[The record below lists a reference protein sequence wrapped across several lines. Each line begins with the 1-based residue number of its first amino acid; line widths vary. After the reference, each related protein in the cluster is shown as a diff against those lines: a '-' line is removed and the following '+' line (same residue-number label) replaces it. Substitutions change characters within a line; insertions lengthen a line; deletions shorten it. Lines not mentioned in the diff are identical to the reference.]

1 MRRAHASIWMAG
13 LLGLGVG
20 LAGSVPGQAQG
31 GTGQIDL
38 YVGGAAGAEGIKL
51 GGWGS
56 GMATADATY
65 KTIGEASIKVETN
78 GYYAGGRIEFEEPKD
93 ISAVKNDPFGF
104 LEFVVKFQPGKKK
117 ERQQENNN
125 PEMGYPG
132 SGGAP
137 ASPGSG
143 GAFAEGGAPGEIGG
157 FPGAFP
163 GGGFPGAPGAAP
175 AEEQLRPDTDFVK
188 VQIKCEEGTFTATDF
203 PNLML
208 PSAQD
213 GWYSV
218 AIPFVK
224 FNGLDKVDTA
234 KIQEIRVFGN
244 YKDTFWIG
252 EIRTTVD
259 DEPIN
264 ADPVDDEERSVGE
277 LIEFR
282 AQATGGLSPL
292 QYVWDFDKSDG
303 LQEDAIGQVV
313 HKAFFKPSPDAPG
326 RPGEPQPY
334 LVTLTV
340 RDLSGAKRSVR
351 KECNVIVNR

>member
-20 LAGSVPGQAQG
+20 LVGSAPGQAQD

-38 YVGGAAGAEGIKL
+38 YVGGAAGAEGIRL

-65 KTIGEASIKVETN
+65 KTIGEASIKVETT
-78 GYYAGGRIEFEEPKD
+78 GYYAGARIEFEEPKD

-104 LEFVVKFQPGKKK
+104 LELVCKFQPGKKK
-117 ERQQENNN
+117 ERQQRSNDS
-125 PEMGYPG
+125 EMGYPG
-132 SGGAP
+132 AVEMSGAAGA
-137 ASPGSG
+137 S
-143 GAFAEGGAPGEIGG
+143 GAFGEGSSGEFGM
-157 FPGAFP
+157 F
-163 GGGFPGAPGAAP
+163 GGFPGAPGATGGGA
-175 AEEQLRPDTDFVK
+175 AAEQLRPDTEYVK
-188 VQIKCEEGTFTATDF
+188 VQLKCEEGTFTATDF

>member
-1 MRRAHASIWMAG
+1 MRKAHASIWIAG
-13 LLGLGVG
+13 LLGVGVC
-20 LAGSVPGQAQG
+20 LAGTSPGQAQG

-38 YVGGAAGAEGIKL
+38 YTGGAAGAEGIKL

-56 GMATADATY
+56 GKAEADASY
-65 KTIGEASIKVETN
+65 KTTGEASIRIETA
-78 GYYAGGRIEFEEPKD
+78 GYYSGGRIEFEESKD
-93 ISAVKNDPFGF
+93 ISAVKNDPYGF
-104 LEFVVKFQPGKKK
+104 LELVCRFQPGKKK
-117 ERQQENNN
+117 QRQQQQSSPMG
-125 PEMGYPG
+125 PEG
-132 SGGAP
+132 S
-137 ASPGSG
+137 SS
-143 GAFAEGGAPGEIGG
+143 
-157 FPGAFP
+157 
-163 GGGFPGAPGAAP
+163 GAPGAPATSSGAAEFGAP
-175 AEEQLRPDTDFVK
+175 PPGSGFGGAFPVPGGGGSGAAEPVLTPDTEYVK
-188 VQIKCEEGTFTATDF
+188 VQLKCEEGTFTATDF
-203 PNLML
+203 PNLMI
-208 PSAQD
+208 PSAVD
-213 GWYSV
+213 GWHSV

-234 KIQEIRVFGN
+234 KIKEIRVFGN
-244 YKDTFWIG
+244 YKDTFWVG

-282 AQATGGLSPL
+282 ASATGGLSPL

-303 LQEDAIGQVV
+303 LQEDAIGQTVY
-313 HKAFFKPSPDAPG
+313 KAFFRPSPDAPG